1 MNGFIYII
9 RNTVNQKVYIG
20 QTRTSVEQRWK
31 EHLRHAKNGDQLI
44 NRAMRKY
51 GTDKFYVETLEI
63 CSIDV
68 LDEREIYYI
77 GLFDST
83 DKAKGYNVSLGGNT
97 PKFKEKALNISVLI
111 DLYTNKRLSL
121 STIASK
127 FNTTIWIVRRE
138 LKRQEIKIRDRHDS
152 ATRFSH
158 IPKEELLKAL
168 ELKGSLRSSAEYLGI
183 SYNTFRK
190 ACISN
195 NIEYN
200 LSKSA
205 QHPNG

>member
-44 NRAMRKY
+44 NRAMKKY

-63 CSIDV
+63 CSLDI

-77 GLFDST
+77 NLFDST
-83 DKAKGYNVSLGGNT
+83 DKIKGYNVSLGGNT
-97 PKFKEKALNISVLI
+97 PKFKEKSLNISILV
-111 DLYTNKRLSL
+111 DLYKNKRMSL
-121 STIASK
+121 RTIASK

-138 LKRQEIKIRDRHDS
+138 LKKQGIKIRDRHDS
-152 ATRFSH
+152 ATKFSH

-168 ELKGSLRSSAEYLGI
+168 ELNGSLRSSAKYLGI
-183 SYNTFRK
+183 PYNTFRK

-200 LSKSA
+200 PSKSA
-205 QHPNG
+205 QHPKG

>member
-1 MNGFIYII
+1 
-9 RNTVNQKVYIG
+9 
-20 QTRTSVEQRWK
+20 
-31 EHLRHAKNGDQLI
+31 
-44 NRAMRKY
+44 MRKY

-97 PKFKEKALNISVLI
+97 PKFKEKVLNISVLI

-138 LKRQEIKIRDRHDS
+138 LKRQGIKIRD
-152 ATRFSH
+152 
-158 IPKEELLKAL
+158 
-168 ELKGSLRSSAEYLGI
+168 
-183 SYNTFRK
+183 
-190 ACISN
+190 
-195 NIEYN
+195 
-200 LSKSA
+200 
-205 QHPNG
+205 